1 MICHFCF
8 TVDVSSSVI
17 GQSGSED
24 IKPASISTGQLLSNL
39 VSVFNPLSNSSQD
52 QANAEL
58 TANGMCGKFSKVLFN
73 LPSIEYISK
82 GLLKELYS
90 AKKHQ
95 MSNISMQ

>member
-39 VSVFNPLSNSSQD
+39 VSVFNPLSNGSQD
-52 QANAEL
+52 QANAKL
-58 TANGMCGKFSKVLFN
+58 TANGMFGIAVLIFTPR
-73 LPSIEYISK
+73 LLEVV
-82 GLLKELYS
+82 GLTFEFW
-90 AKKHQ
+90 
-95 MSNISMQ
+95 

>member
-39 VSVFNPLSNSSQD
+39 VSVFNPLSNGSQGQD
-52 QANAEL
+52 NAEL
-58 TANGMCGKFSKVLFN
+58 SANGMFGKFKLLQVLFN

-82 GLLKELYS
+82 GLLEELYS
-90 AKKHQ
+90 AK
-95 MSNISMQ
+95 

>member
-8 TVDVSSSVI
+8 TVDVSGSVI

-58 TANGMCGKFSKVLFN
+58 TANGMCGIAVLIFTPRI
-73 LPSIEYISK
+73 LEVV
-82 GLLKELYS
+82 GLTFEFW
-90 AKKHQ
+90 
-95 MSNISMQ
+95 